1 MKKLLALFL
10 AVCMV
15 ISLAAC
21 AGGGATTDASATPS
35 AAGTAPASASAAPSA
50 DAAASA
56 SGTAPAGPLTDQD
69 TGSQPLDKVGFYD
82 PNYDYTQNK
91 KFKVGYMCIG
101 MTVFNNDF
109 DKGFAHWAK
118 LANVDYTGIWSA
130 SDNDGF
136 LTQIRAFKDQGYD
149 GLLMDPDML
158 IYPSIAQICDEIGM
172 QWMGGMG
179 QAMKYK
185 EDGTPNGLVH
195 PYVGFDHLTYGVAC
209 GNKLLEYAKQTWP
222 DVALAD
228 IGFLS
233 IDMALSPPLHQR
245 VTGAMQAWTAA
256 GVPEANQF
264 VADVG
269 GDMTLDA
276 AQNVATAQL
285 TTNAQFDHWLILGVI
300 DDFAQGAANAL
311 ENLGLSDNACVVTVG
326 GTMLRTAW
334 DEGRTSAWRYA
345 YTTPNAIYGEPIF
358 FALYAFMSGQAKPET
373 IWPSW
378 INHNAE
384 SVKYFGD
391 TYAQL
396 LLPSY
401 WMDHETYKT
410 LHAWADVYAQD
421 NSYGYPTEG
430 ITRDQ
435 YPSRVAIPDYYKG

>member
-1 MKKLLALFL
+1 MKKLFALLL

-15 ISLAAC
+15 LSLAAC
-21 AGGGATTDASATPS
+21 GSKTTTETSATPAASSAPASDS
-35 AAGTAPASASAAPSA
+35 AAPASPSESASAAPLTEEST
-50 DAAASA
+50 
-56 SGTAPAGPLTDQD
+56 GT
-69 TGSQPLDKVGFYD
+69 QPLDKVGFYD
-82 PNYDYTQNK
+82 PSYDYTQNK

-109 DKGFAHWAK
+109 DKAFAHWAS
-118 LANVDYTGIWSA
+118 LSNVDYTGIWSA

-149 GLLMDPDML
+149 GLLMDPDMM
-158 IYPSIAQICDEIGM
+158 IYSSINKICTEIGM

-179 QAMKYK
+179 AAMNYK

-195 PYVGFDHLTYGVAC
+195 PYVGFDHLVFGTNC
-209 GNKLLEYAKQTWP
+209 GTKLLDYAKTAWP
-222 DVALAD
+222 DVALSD

-233 IDMALSPPLHQR
+233 IDFALSPPLHQR
-245 VTGAMQAWTAA
+245 VQGAEQAWKAA
-256 GVPEANQF
+256 GVPESNIF

-269 GDMTLDA
+269 SDMTLDT

-285 TTNAQFDHWLILGVI
+285 TTNAQFEHWLVVGVI

-311 ENLGLSDNACVVTVG
+311 ENLGLADKSCVVTVG
-326 GTMLRTAW
+326 GTMLRSAW
-334 DEGRTSAWRYA
+334 DQGQASAWRFA
-345 YTTPNAIYGEPIF
+345 MTTPNAIYGEPIF

-378 INHNAE
+378 VNHNAE
-384 SVKYFGD
+384 ATKYYGE

-396 LLPSY
+396 QLPAY
-401 WMDHETYKT
+401 WMEQDSYKK
-410 LHAWADVYAQD
+410 LFAWADVYAKD
-421 NSYGYPTEG
+421 NCYGYPTEG

-435 YPSRVAIPDYYKG
+435 YPSRIAIPDSYKA